1 MKEEKTSDTIDS
13 DNLRLAMETG
23 TLPPSG
29 ELERYF
35 LSQTARQ
42 MLPLAQRLERA
53 IRRMQHPSRSVIRH
67 LDPFAAKWFEKRE
80 RNAIHTDIVDIRYR
94 IQVRAHSL
102 LQIKY
107 RIVLPYP
114 HKQPGYLED
123 VRQRQGTRQWKRVSR
138 KI

>member
-1 MKEEKTSDTIDS
+1 MKEEKTPDTIDS

-35 LSQTARQ
+35 LPQTARQ
-42 MLPLAQRLERA
+42 MLPLAQQLEHA

-80 RNAIHTDIVDIRYR
+80 RNAIHTDIADIRYR

-123 VRQRQGTRQWKRVSR
+123 VRQRQGARQWERVSY
-138 KI
+138 KM